1 MATIVNNDVI
11 DTLKDRYLTFPMAG
25 RTMALEVEF
34 VTEILDF
41 QDITYVPMVP
51 SYLEGVINLRGK
63 VIPLINFYK
72 LFDIDESKREQNRCM
87 AIIEYKDISVSVMVE
102 RVNEVLEIKPDK
114 IISGSVE
121 KTDGDNSEVTPIVLD
136 DNATE
141 EDKNIA
147 EYVKA
152 IAEIDEYQCM
162 IIDIDKLIAIRKE
175 D

>member
-34 VTEILDF
+34 VTEIIDS

-72 LFDIDESKREQNRCM
+72 LFEIDESKREENRCM
-87 AIIEYKDISVSVMVE
+87 AIIEYKDISISVMVE

-121 KTDGDNSEVTPIVLD
+121 KNEEDNS
-136 DNATE
+136 NAEAVVWDGNDTD

-147 EYVKA
+147 EFVKA
-152 IAEIDEYQCM
+152 VAELDDYQCL
-162 IIDIDKLIAIRKE
+162 IVDIDKLIAMRK
-175 D
+175 